1 MLRRRNRVELPQ
13 RIEALH
19 SALELAGDRLNPD
32 TTGPA
37 GALVDKARERLR
49 HGTTYTV
56 AALLG
61 ATGSGK
67 SSLTNALAG
76 TEAAT
81 TGVRRPTTSST
92 LACFWGDDEP
102 HELLDWLEVVNRYH
116 VDQHH
121 TDHETGFDPLDGLV
135 LLDVPDHDSVQVS
148 HRLEMERIARHVD
161 LLIWVTDAEKYGD
174 NAMHTY
180 LREMSGHGAV
190 TVMVLN
196 KIDMLTDDE
205 RKQCVTDI
213 RRLLAADGLP
223 DTPVV
228 ELSANSGEGV
238 VDLRAVLAEAV
249 ERKAAM
255 TDRLGA
261 DCTAVS
267 SELLSE
273 VGTENRDV
281 AISPQVGQD
290 LATALVDASGL
301 SFVTDAVAAGHRRDA
316 AAKVGWPFTRWV
328 RRLRPHPLGRLHL
341 GPGSGGRSSLP
352 EISGVQLA
360 RSENAVRQTVGT
372 VTDQLPE
379 QWVDVVREAGTPNQ
393 AALNNQIDNAV
404 SGSVRRIHDS
414 GSPRWW
420 TLVNLMQLVLAVSA
434 IAGAIWLAL
443 LAFGAYLRLPD
454 IPTPEFDDLFGP
466 VGFLSQVPIPTGLL
480 IGGLVLGLVLA
491 AFSRRLAA
499 VGARRRAATV
509 RASAAQAVQDITD
522 DLVIKPMQEELNVR
536 TELQKLLTVA
546 AGDRE

>member
-1 MLRRRNRVELPQ
+1 MLKRRSRAELPE

-19 SALELAGDRLNPD
+19 SALQLAGDRLD
-32 TTGPA
+32 AETTVPA
-37 GALVDKARERLR
+37 AALVDKARERLR
-49 HGTTYTV
+49 HGTTHTV

-76 TEAAT
+76 TNAAT

-92 LACFWGDDEP
+92 LACFWGHEEP

-116 VDQHH
+116 VGQHH
-121 TDHETGFDPLDGLV
+121 TDHESDTDPLDGLV

-161 LLIWVTDAEKYGD
+161 LLVWVTDAEKYGD

-205 RKQCVTDI
+205 RKQCIADI
-213 RRLLAADGLP
+213 SRLLAADGLP
-223 DTPVV
+223 NAPVV

-238 VDLRAVLAEAV
+238 TDLRAVLTEAV

-261 DCTAVS
+261 DCSAVS
-267 SELLSE
+267 TELLSE
-273 VGTENRDV
+273 VGAEQRNV
-281 AISPQVGQD
+281 AISPKVGQD
-290 LATALVDASGL
+290 LASALVDASGL
-301 SFVTDAVAAGHRRDA
+301 SFVTDAVEAGHRRDA
-316 AAKVGWPFTRWV
+316 AARVGWPFTRWA
-328 RRLRPHPLGRLHL
+328 RKLRPHPLGRLHL

-360 RSENAVRQTVGT
+360 RAENAVRQTVGT

-379 QWVDVVREAGTPNQ
+379 QWVDVVRGAGTPNQ

-414 GSPRWW
+414 GNPKWW
-420 TLVNLMQLVLAVSA
+420 TAVNLIQLLLAGAAV
-434 IAGAIWLAL
+434 AGAIWLAL

-454 IPTPEFDDLFGP
+454 IPTPEFDDVFGP

-480 IGGLVLGLVLA
+480 IGGIVLGLL
-491 AFSRRLAA
+491 LAA
-499 VGARRRAATV
+499 VSMRLVTIGSRRRASAV
-509 RASAAQAVQDITD
+509 RSSASAAVQDITD
-522 DLVIKPMQEELNVR
+522 DLVIDPMQAELDTR
-536 TELQKLLTVA
+536 TELQKLLTLA
-546 AGDRE
+546 AGSS

>member
-1 MLRRRNRVELPQ
+1 MLRRKSRVELPQ
-13 RIEALH
+13 RIDALH
-19 SALELAGDRLNPD
+19 AALELAGDRLNPD

-37 GALVDKARERLR
+37 SALVDKARERLR

-92 LACFWGDDEP
+92 LACFWSDEEP

-116 VDQHH
+116 VGQHH
-121 TDHETGFDPLDGLV
+121 TDHGTSADPLDGLV

-205 RKQCVTDI
+205 RKQCSTDI
-213 RRLLAADGLP
+213 SRLLAADGLP

-228 ELSANSGEGV
+228 GLSADTGEGV
-238 VDLRAVLAEAV
+238 ADLRVVLAEAV

-261 DCTAVS
+261 DCSAVS
-267 SELLSE
+267 NELLNE
-273 VGTENRDV
+273 VGAESRDV
-281 AISPQVGQD
+281 TISSKVSQD
-290 LATALVDASGL
+290 LAGALVDASGL
-301 SFVTDAVAAGHRRDA
+301 SFVTDAVGAGHRRDA
-316 AAKVGWPFTRWV
+316 AARVGWPFTRWA
-328 RRLRPHPLGRLHL
+328 RKLRPHPLGRLHL

-414 GSPRWW
+414 GHPRWW
-420 TLVNLMQLVLAVSA
+420 TAVNIIQLLLAAAAV
-434 IAGAIWLAL
+434 AGAIWLAL

-454 IPTPEFDDLFGP
+454 IPTPEFDDVFGP
-466 VGFLSQVPIPTGLL
+466 IGFLSQIPIPTGLL
-480 IGGLVLGLVLA
+480 IGGIVLGLLLA
-491 AFSRRLAA
+491 AVSMRLVS
-499 VGARRRAATV
+499 VGARRRAAAV
-509 RASAAQAVQDITD
+509 RTSAEAAVQDITD
-522 DLVIKPMQEELNVR
+522 DLVITPMQTELDTR
-536 TELQKLLTVA
+536 SELQKLLTVA
-546 AGDRE
+546 AENG